1 MTEELN
7 YSLIDL
13 LNPVWKIAAHY
24 HVHPSNMVDVFNG
37 FYRLTDYVSKIEQEN
52 VKLKKENTN
61 LKKLL
66 IDRDSEIYTRK
77 YARLH
82 QPGYTEPPLDNKSIL
97 QALQQL
103 DLRD

>member
-24 HVHPSNMVDVFNG
+24 RVHPNNMVDVFKG
-37 FYRLTDYVSKIEQEN
+37 FCRLTDYVSKIEQEN
-52 VKLKKENTN
+52 AKLKKENAN

-66 IDRDSEIYTRK
+66 IDHDSEIHNRK

-82 QPGYTEPPLDNKSIL
+82 QPGYTESPLDDKSIL

>member
-24 HVHPSNMVDVFNG
+24 RVHPNNMVDVFNG
-37 FYRLTDYVSKIEQEN
+37 FYRLTDYVSKIEEEN
-52 VKLKKENTN
+52 AKLKKENAN
-61 LKKLL
+61 LKKQI
-66 IDRDSEIYTRK
+66 IDHGSHTHSFK
-77 YARLH
+77 YAHLH
-82 QPGYTEPPLDNKSIL
+82 QPGYTEPPLDDKSIL
-97 QALQQL
+97 QALRQL